1 MGGAQIML
9 KWLRTG
15 AWPKLTDVLTA
26 IRQELQSVQPIDT
39 ASIRWEKDA
48 EGMKAYYTGR
58 MGGGEGLT
66 VDEGGESA
74 EAEEYAG
81 PYALSFDSE
90 KQKLIVKAG
99 FAWLNGSFVSV
110 VAAEL
115 TPETGYVCVC
125 ATMNEYGVWSTPVLE
140 FAVPSATAYPVGY
153 CDATE
158 VPPPE
163 PEEGEEPADPTYI
176 INTLTPYMQPVAIL
190 FGTGDCMEELIPP
203 EA

>member
-1 MGGAQIML
+1 
-9 KWLRTG
+9 
-15 AWPKLTDVLTA
+15 
-26 IRQELQSVQPIDT
+26 
-39 ASIRWEKDA
+39 
-48 EGMKAYYTGR
+48 
-58 MGGGEGLT
+58 LT

-74 EAEEYAG
+74 EAEGYAG
-81 PYALSFDSE
+81 PYALSFDST

-203 EA
+203 ET